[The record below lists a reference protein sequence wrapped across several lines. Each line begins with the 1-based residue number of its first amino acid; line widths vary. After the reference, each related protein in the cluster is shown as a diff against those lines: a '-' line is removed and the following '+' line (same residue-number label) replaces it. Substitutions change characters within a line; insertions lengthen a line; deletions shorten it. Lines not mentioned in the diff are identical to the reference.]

1 MIEVRSTP
9 QRSVR
14 SKRIRKASVNAVWY
28 LVLILVAIVMMF
40 PFGWMVSTSLKTL
53 TEASSFPPTWLPSHF
68 QFGNY
73 WQALTK
79 YGIGRSF
86 VNSAIVTVCVVA
98 GQLIVCSTGGY
109 AFARLPFRG
118 REALFLVYLATL
130 MISFQV
136 TLVPLYLLMRSLHL
150 LNSYYGLIIPGLF
163 SPLGTFLMR
172 QFIRQIPRD
181 LDEAVLV
188 DGGNHWSIF
197 WHVILPLCRPVLG
210 ALAVLSFLETWN
222 ALLWP
227 LVAVNT
233 SALYTLPL
241 ALATFAGQYV
251 TLLNL
256 QMAGAVMTTVPVIVV
271 FLILQRQF
279 VAGIGF
285 NAGLNR

>member
-1 MIEVRSTP
+1 MLEARSSSRP
-9 QRSVR
+9 WAS
-14 SKRIRKASVNAVWY
+14 SKRVRKVAVNVMWYVILIAIAV
-28 LVLILVAIVMMF
+28 VMMF
-40 PFGWMVSTSLKTL
+40 PFAWMVATSVKNV
-53 TEASSFPPTWLPSHF
+53 TEANAFPPTWIPRQI

-73 WQALTK
+73 WQALTH
-79 YGIGRSF
+79 YGVGRSF
-86 VNSAIVTVCVVA
+86 LNSAIVTCAVVL
-98 GQLIVCSTGGY
+98 GHLVICSTGGY

-118 REALFLVYLATL
+118 REALFIVYLATL
-130 MISFQV
+130 MISYQV
-136 TLVPLYLLMRSLHL
+136 TLVPLYLMMRSLGL

-181 LDEAVLV
+181 LDEAVVV

-197 WHVILPLCRPVLG
+197 WHVILPLSRPVLG

-227 LVAVNT
+227 LVAVN
-233 SALYTLPL
+233 SNALYTLPL
-241 ALATFAGQYV
+241 ALSNFAGQYV

-256 QMAGAVMTTVPVIVV
+256 QMAGAVMTTIPVIVV

-285 NAGLNR
+285 NAGINR